1 MPQTYPPKIPHL
13 RHCLRAFALAISSAC
28 NILFQILMWFMVEFS
43 SFKFSDKISFR
54 DLWPSVVNLYGT
66 NIAKLLIGSSELH
79 LHNSRIV
86 WVKEMF
92 GMRLRGLRESN
103 QIQILMII
111 ERCKQGMLCC
121 CPPGFFLMCW
131 FTFLVWGP
139 TGRPT
144 EHQLQVGHLLQLL

>member
-1 MPQTYPPKIPHL
+1 MPRPYPPKIPHL

-43 SFKFSDKISFR
+43 SFKFSEKISFR
-54 DLWPSVVNLYGT
+54 DLWPSVVNLYGA

-103 QIQILMII
+103 QIQILLII
-111 ERCKQGMLCC
+111 ERCKQGMHCC
-121 CPPGFFLMCW
+121 CPPGFLLMCW